1 MGSIKLVS
9 GRIQAGVRAS
19 LMALVALGGCA
30 PEDGEQLEGD
40 ELSSEEGQYY
50 AADDDAGIMDK
61 AAATLPSC
69 TSRGATAAVNTRLN
83 VGECLKSADGRFAAI
98 VQSDGNFAIYSAAGS
113 LWAARTSGTGAY
125 LAVQNDGNVV
135 LYASGSAKWSTK
147 TGGQGASTL
156 TLQNDGALVL
166 RKNSGGTQTW
176 TSGTGT
182 VTPPAGIS
190 HVATTQVY
198 DSNGRNMIIARP
210 AGSQV
215 GDLLVLAMHRT
226 DDLTPLQLTGW
237 TRVSECMKQDN
248 GYQCK
253 YASDCTSWHNT
264 SYCAKFGDLR
274 GWDLGQAVFVR
285 TVSVSEASSYTFNL
299 AHIDRSTK
307 TFQPD
312 ASGEPAW
319 ATLSAVR
326 GANNEAPVRA
336 WTGTGCDHDGDSLFP
351 SVAGNAGDLLLL
363 SQSND
368 QTVPVSRFLPPLG
381 TTAYGYVTGPDETAF
396 LFGQKLT
403 STGATGI
410 KRTEGPGDE
419 PVQGAWCKDLML
431 SLTLK
436 PR

>member
-1 MGSIKLVS
+1 MSSIKMVS
-9 GRIQAGVRAS
+9 GRIQAGVRVS
-19 LMALVALGGCA
+19 VMALVAMGGCA
-30 PEDGEQLEGD
+30 PHDGEPLEDDALYGEDGAF
-40 ELSSEEGQYY
+40 
-50 AADDDAGIMDK
+50 AADDDAGVQEK
-61 AAATLPSC
+61 AAGTLPSC
-69 TSRGATAAVNTRLN
+69 TSRGASAAVNTRLN

-98 VQSDGNFAIYSAAGS
+98 VQSDGNFVVYSTGGA
-113 LWAARTSGTGAY
+113 LWATGTTGTSAY
-125 LAVQNDGNVV
+125 LAVQSDGNVV
-135 LYASGSAKWSTK
+135 LYASAAAKWSTR
-147 TGGQGASTL
+147 TANQGASTL
-156 TLQNDGALVL
+156 TMQNDGALVL
-166 RKNSGGTQTW
+166 RKNSGGAQTW

-182 VTPPAGIS
+182 VTPPPGIS
-190 HVATTQVY
+190 HVATTKIY
-198 DSNGRNMIIARP
+198 DSNGRGMTIARP
-210 AGSQV
+210 AGSQA

-226 DDLTPLQLTGW
+226 DDLTPLQLSGW

-253 YASDCTSWHNT
+253 YAADCTSWHNS
-264 SYCAKFGDLR
+264 SYCSSFGGLR

-285 TVSVSEASSYTFNL
+285 IVSASEASSYTFNL
-299 AHIDRSTK
+299 AHVDRNTNS
-307 TFQPD
+307 FQPD

-319 ATLSAVR
+319 ATLSALR

-336 WTGTGCDHDGDSLFP
+336 WAGTGCDHDGDSLFP
-351 SVAGNAGDLLLL
+351 SVAGTAGDLLLL

-368 QTVPVSRFLPPLG
+368 QTVPMSRFLPPSG
-381 TTAYGYVTGPDETAF
+381 TTSYGYVTGPDETAF

-431 SLTLK
+431 SMTFK